1 MAPGRGDGVARAPAH
16 AGAAGGGEAT
26 TRDLAQMEVRFA
38 ENPADAD
45 LLASLSSQYYARG
58 IFNDRAR
65 DIYQKALQAAPRD
78 AQIIRALNIATFL
91 RQLRRFTIESGQHE
105 QLDQDGLQESIL
117 LVRGYLKELSS
128 SPDLF
133 FGLGDL
139 YLVKGD
145 VLLAIG
151 AYENAIKCG
160 FRDQCHPRQLRVRVP
175 APHLPAVRAR
185 LFCQP
190 VPDGRHARQG
200 DGDLPRCGARRL

>member
-1 MAPGRGDGVARAPAH
+1 
-16 AGAAGGGEAT
+16 
-26 TRDLAQMEVRFA
+26 MEVRFA

-45 LLASLSSQYYARG
+45 LLTRLSSQYYARG

-78 AQIIRALNIATFL
+78 AQIIRGLNIATFL

-105 QLDQDGLQESIL
+105 QLDPDGLQESIL

-139 YLVKGD
+139 YMAKGN

-151 AYENAIKCG
+151 AYENAIKFG
-160 FRDQCHPRQLRVRVP
+160 FQNHRAILASYEFVSSTTHSSRPSARISPTFTAWSACPTRRWRSTARWCATASTTSRSCPR
-175 APHLPAVRAR
+175 
-185 LFCQP
+185 
-190 VPDGRHARQG
+190 
-200 DGDLPRCGARRL
+200 